1 MEPILDL
8 IDTEVGKDKTARKHI
23 RAIEEWINAYMRTRV
38 NTALGGYSHNPLE
51 SAVNATTPGIDA
63 MEGFTVQTAKRDDT
77 AHVLPPSDIPP
88 KGTVKEKEPRSEEYV
103 LVRDASEM
111 GWASVR
117 REFVDE
123 FCEALRT
130 TPIWPT
136 ES

>member
-1 MEPILDL
+1 MEPLEYIN
-8 IDTEVGKDKTARKHI
+8 ISEGKDKTARKHI
-23 RAIEEWINAYMRTRV
+23 RAIEEYLNSLALSQRPHFATDAELNAIIDKQT
-38 NTALGGYSHNPLE
+38 E
-51 SAVNATTPGIDA
+51 GIGD